1 MSERIRKNL
10 LLFFCIAFIWSWGL
24 WLPKV
29 LLNFGIE
36 CLDIW
41 LYLSDFA
48 VFGPL
53 IAAIIVTYI
62 RLGKNQLRLL
72 LIKGIRTNF
81 RTIWLIPA
89 IFLMPL
95 FALLSFLL
103 IIPIEGLYILNNAL
117 PWQLLMSFT
126 LEIFLLGGPLGEE
139 YGWRGFALVRLE
151 FKWNALISSLIL
163 GLVIALW
170 QLPLYFIQGTIQ
182 QYITIFPN
190 IVIVILSSI
199 IYTWLYNNTDKSVLI
214 TMILHLS
221 TIVASAIFP
230 YWSSTVGSWIFC
242 GCIFT
247 SAIIILWKYGIKN
260 LKSE

>member
-1 MSERIRKNL
+1 MSERIRKSL
-10 LLFFCIAFIWSWGL
+10 FLFFGIAFIWSWSL

-29 LLNFGIE
+29 LLNFGIV
-36 CLDIW
+36 CSDIW
-41 LYLSDFA
+41 LSLSDFA

-53 IAAIIVTYI
+53 VAAIIITYI
-62 RLGKNQLRLL
+62 GLGKNQLRLL
-72 LIKGIRTNF
+72 LIKGIRTDF

-95 FALLSFLL
+95 FALLSFLFV
-103 IIPIEGLYILNNAL
+103 IPIEGLYILNIAL
-117 PWQLLMSFT
+117 PWQLLISFT

-139 YGWRGFALVRLE
+139 YGWRGFALERLE
-151 FKWNALISSLIL
+151 SKWNALISSLIL
-163 GLVIALW
+163 GVVVAFW

-182 QYITIFPN
+182 QYINIIPN
-190 IVIVILSSI
+190 TFIIILISI

-221 TIVASAIFP
+221 TGVGSALFP
-230 YWSSTVGSWIFC
+230 YWASEVGSWIFC
-242 GCIFT
+242 GCIFIF
-247 SAIIILWKYGIKN
+247 AIIILRIYGIKN